1 MRFAVALM
9 LCSCVT
15 LPMLAQDDPPPEV
28 DQALRAR
35 VTEFFQDHVDGHF
48 RNAEALVAEDTKDYY
63 FEAAK
68 NRFTSF
74 TIGEI
79 TYSAQFAKAVVKVDV
94 KRLTRF
100 GPGFPE
106 TLVDTPMTTTWKIED
121 GKWVWY
127 LDPSQ
132 RAPNPMGS
140 SASPQTSSPPDSTT
154 KLPDLS
160 DKAMK
165 ERAQEILK
173 KSGVDKIAVSFPAAS
188 ESSDQVTFHNGQQGT
203 VRIYLDAGP
212 PVDGFTA
219 KLEKTDVKANEDVVV
234 SLHYAPGKKPPPER
248 VVLKL
253 NVMPFSQSF
262 PIIVNFPR

>member
-1 MRFAVALM
+1 MRFPAALV
-9 LCSCVT
+9 LCSCFS
-15 LPMLAQDDPPPEV
+15 LSLFAQDVPPPEV

-35 VTEFFQDHVDGHF
+35 VSEFFQDHVDGHF

-79 TYSAQFAKAVVKVDV
+79 TYSDQFTKAAVKVDV
-94 KRLTRF
+94 KRMTRF

-106 TLVDTPMTTTWKIED
+106 TLVDTPMTTMWKIEE

-127 LDPSQ
+127 LPPSE

-140 SASPQTSSPPDSTT
+140 SSSPQTSPPPDSAN

-173 KSGVDKIAVSFPAAS
+173 KSGVDKIAVSFPAAR
-188 ESSDQVTFHNGQQGT
+188 ESSDQVIFHNGQQGT
-203 VRIYLDAGP
+203 VRVYLDAGP
-212 PVDGFTA
+212 QVDGFTA
-219 KLEKTDVKANEDVVV
+219 KLARNDVKANEDVVV